1 MVTERQIESNKR
13 NSMRSTGPTSISG
26 KLRSRSNA
34 LKHGLAAELPTLEV
48 GHSPE
53 FLDRR
58 AKWSAEYQPE
68 TEAAEWALDRAVAAS
83 FRIEECESTYNGI
96 VGTARERARLSW
108 DQDQAIVAATIAGRL
123 ARDPVLASRE
133 LEATRAGVMQLME
146 LWLRLLEAIVAGA
159 WSETDES
166 KALDLLGVP
175 ADMRSG
181 LTPIDDPEGSDLRA
195 FREALVV
202 DEMSRLKA
210 LRENVM
216 DELDEIERSQAMRG
230 DAAMFSKPAKLVLR
244 YERDAWKRYRES
256 IKEIKDQA
264 LASIDAPAI
273 PLESIVRP
281 ATAKPAEK
289 RHAALAHLEPPMPAD
304 LERRELVAEGK
315 AYLAAIGRPIDE
327 TKFGGDDEACLKE
340 LERRFDELSREPI
353 SARPLVTERSRIAG
367 VALAPAHGGA

>member
-1 MVTERQIESNKR
+1 MATERQIESNKR

-48 GHSPE
+48 GLSPK

-58 AKWSAEYQPE
+58 ASWSAEFQPE
-68 TEAAEWALDRAVAAS
+68 SEAAQWSLDRAVAAS
-83 FRIEECESTYNGI
+83 FRIEECESTYNSI

-133 LEATRAGVMQLME
+133 LETSRAGVVLLME

-159 WSETDES
+159 WSEADES

-195 FREALVV
+195 FREALAL
-202 DEMSRLKA
+202 DEMDRLKA
-210 LRENVM
+210 LRDNVM
-216 DELDEIERSQAMRG
+216 DELDEIERNRAMMG

-244 YERDAWKRYRES
+244 YEREAWRRYRES
-256 IKEIKDQA
+256 IKAVKDQA
-264 LASIDAPAI
+264 LATTDAPAI
-273 PLESIVRP
+273 PLASIVRP

-289 RHAALAHLEPPMPAD
+289 RHAVLADLEPPMPAN
-304 LERRELVAEGK
+304 LERRELPIDAK
-315 AYLAAIGRPIDE
+315 AFLASIGHPIDE
-327 TKFGGDDEACLKE
+327 TEFVDDEAWLNE
-340 LERRFDELSREPI
+340 LERGLDDLDREPI

-367 VALAPAHGGA
+367 AALAPAHGGA

>member
-1 MVTERQIESNKR
+1 MATERQIESNR
-13 NSMRSTGPTSISG
+13 HNSMRSTGPSSAEG
-26 KLRSRSNA
+26 KARSRFNA

-48 GHSPE
+48 GLSAK

-58 AKWSAEYQPE
+58 ASWSAEFQPE
-68 TEAAEWALDRAVAAS
+68 SEAAQWALDRAVAAS

-108 DQDQAIVAATIAGRL
+108 DQDQAIEAATIAGRL

-133 LEATRAGVMQLME
+133 LETTRAGVVLLME

-159 WSETDES
+159 WSESDES

-195 FREALVV
+195 FREALVL
-202 DEMSRLKA
+202 DEIDRLKS
-210 LRENVM
+210 LRDNVM
-216 DELDEIERSQAMRG
+216 DELDEIERNHAMRG

-244 YERDAWKRYRES
+244 YERDAWKRYRDS

-264 LASIDAPAI
+264 LATTDAPSI
-273 PLESIVRP
+273 PLDSIARP

-289 RHAALAHLEPPMPAD
+289 RHAVLADLEPPMPAN
-304 LERRELVAEGK
+304 LERRELPTDAR
-315 AYLAAIGRPIDE
+315 AFLASIDHPIDE
-327 TKFGGDDEACLKE
+327 TEFVDDEAWLNE
-340 LERRFDELSREPI
+340 LERGLDDLDREPI